1 MFRDSVHVLDGGELH
16 LSLDVFK
23 RPSLTTT
30 SSSPQWLHKHGNG
43 KIDELERH
51 IESLIWETVKERER
65 ECVGLD
71 EYEKFKPFLHHRPRK
86 PSEVMFGFIAAAGT
100 NTEEHRLLSWEL
112 SSALDIEKADSKIGL
127 VVGISVSGFVLLIV
141 LVHTIVV
148 VWSRKQRKKKD
159 RDIANM
165 ISINEDLEREA
176 AKERVLN
183 EVKIISKLRHRNM
196 VQLIGWCNEKN
207 EFLLIYELVLNGS
220 LNSHLFG
227 KRPHL
232 LSWDIRYKIALGL
245 ASALLYLHEEWDQCV
260 LHRDIKASNIML
272 DSDFNVKLGH
282 FGLARVMN
290 HEHGSHTTGLAGTFG
305 YMAHEYVTKG
315 SASKESDIYSF
326 GIVLLEIVTGRK
338 SLERTQEDNSDSESN
353 EKSLV
358 EKVWKLYGK
367 QEVMTSSVDEK

>member
-1 MFRDSVHVLDGGELH
+1 
-16 LSLDVFK
+16 
-23 RPSLTTT
+23 
-30 SSSPQWLHKHGNG
+30 
-43 KIDELERH
+43 
-51 IESLIWETVKERER
+51 
-65 ECVGLD
+65 
-71 EYEKFKPFLHHRPRK
+71 
-86 PSEVMFGFIAAAGT
+86 MFGFIAAAGT

-112 SSALDIEKADSKIGL
+112 SSTLDIEKADSKIGL

-207 EFLLIYELVLNGS
+207 EFLLIYELVQNGS
-220 LNSHLFG
+220 LNSQLFG

-272 DSDFNVKLGH
+272 DSDFNVKLGD

-305 YMAHEYVTKG
+305 SWHM
-315 SASKESDIYSF
+315 
-326 GIVLLEIVTGRK
+326 
-338 SLERTQEDNSDSESN
+338 N
-353 EKSLV
+353 
-358 EKVWKLYGK
+358 
-367 QEVMTSSVDEK
+367 M

>member
-1 MFRDSVHVLDGGELH
+1 MSSKGHHSQQHPLH
-16 LSLDVFK
+16 LNGFTYVVFGTK
-23 RPSLTTT
+23 
-30 SSSPQWLHKHGNG
+30 KHGNG

-71 EYEKFKPFLHHRPRK
+71 DYEKSSLKRDRSRL
-86 PSEVMFGFIAAAGT
+86 
-100 NTEEHRLLSWEL
+100 HRLDVWKEHIDVENVGMQANTAKILVMQRSLMILFSSHRELGEGGFGAVYEGNLKEINTMVAVKKLS
-112 SSALDIEKADSKIGL
+112 
-127 VVGISVSGFVLLIV
+127 
-141 LVHTIVV
+141 
-148 VWSRKQRKKKD
+148 
-159 RDIANM
+159 
-165 ISINEDLEREA
+165 
-176 AKERVLN
+176 
-183 EVKIISKLRHRNM
+183 
-196 VQLIGWCNEKN
+196 
-207 EFLLIYELVLNGS
+207 VLNGS

-260 LHRDIKASNIML
+260 LHREIKASNIML
-272 DSDFNVKLGH
+272 DSDFNVKLGD

>member
-1 MFRDSVHVLDGGELH
+1 MSSKGHHSQQHPLH
-16 LSLDVFK
+16 LNGFTYVVFGTK
-23 RPSLTTT
+23 
-30 SSSPQWLHKHGNG
+30 KHGNG

-71 EYEKFKPFLHHRPRK
+71 DYEKSSLKRDRSRLHRLDVWKEHIDVENVGMQANTAKILFKPFLHHRPRK

-112 SSALDIEKADSKIGL
+112 SSNLDIEKADSKIGL
-127 VVGISVSGFVLLIV
+127 VVGISVSGFSSHRELGEGGFGAVYEGNLKEINTMV
-141 LVHTIVV
+141 AV
-148 VWSRKQRKKKD
+148 KKL
-159 RDIANM
+159 
-165 ISINEDLEREA
+165 S
-176 AKERVLN
+176 
-183 EVKIISKLRHRNM
+183 
-196 VQLIGWCNEKN
+196 
-207 EFLLIYELVLNGS
+207 VLNGS

-272 DSDFNVKLGH
+272 DSDFNVKLGD

-315 SASKESDIYSF
+315 SGSKESDIYSF

>member
-1 MFRDSVHVLDGGELH
+1 
-16 LSLDVFK
+16 
-23 RPSLTTT
+23 
-30 SSSPQWLHKHGNG
+30 
-43 KIDELERH
+43 
-51 IESLIWETVKERER
+51 
-65 ECVGLD
+65 
-71 EYEKFKPFLHHRPRK
+71 
-86 PSEVMFGFIAAAGT
+86 MFGFIAAAGT

-112 SSALDIEKADSKIGL
+112 SSTLDIEKADSKIGL

-176 AKERVLN
+176 GPRKFSSHRELGEEGFGAVYEGNLKEINTMAAKERVLN

-207 EFLLIYELVLNGS
+207 EFLLIYELVQNGS
-220 LNSHLFG
+220 LNSQLFG

-272 DSDFNVKLGH
+272 DSDFNVKLGD

-326 GIVLLEIVTGRK
+326 GIVLLDIVTGRK

-367 QEVMTSSVDEK
+367 QEEMTSSVDEK